1 MAFSVALQIYSV
13 RDYAEKSLRS
23 TLQKVREIGYDGV
36 EFAGLYGMEPIEVKR
51 MVDEI
56 GLIPIS
62 AHVPLDEMLDA
73 PDKVIGDYAQIGC
86 RYIAVPYLKEER
98 RPGTDRF
105 EETIRDIDSLA
116 AVAKEHGIQMLY
128 HNHDFEFKKIDGEY
142 GLDILYQSIP
152 SDLLKTEIDTCWV
165 NVAGEDPSEYVRK
178 YSGRSPVVHLKD
190 FVMSGKKKPKQM
202 YELIGTEPQKKEE
215 EAKEED
221 EEEVFGF
228 RPVGY
233 GVQNFPSILT
243 ASEEAGA
250 EWVIVEQDKP
260 ALGKTSMECAEMSRK
275 YLRGLG
281 V

>member
-13 RDYAEKSLRS
+13 RDYAEKNLRE
-23 TLQKVREIGYDGV
+23 TLLKVKEMGYDGV
-36 EFAGLYGMEPIEVKR
+36 EFAGLYGNEPAEVKR
-51 MVDEI
+51 MVEEI

-73 PDKVIGDYAQIGC
+73 PDKVIGDYEQIGC
-86 RYIAVPYLKEER
+86 RYIAVPYLNEER
-98 RPGTDRF
+98 RPGTEGF
-105 EETIRDIDSLA
+105 EKTIKDIE
-116 AVAKEHGIQMLY
+116 AVATVAKAHGIQMLY
-128 HNHDFEFKKIDGEY
+128 HNHDFEFRKIDGEY
-142 GLDILYQSIP
+142 GLDILYQSVP
-152 SDLLKTEIDTCWV
+152 SDLLRTEIDTCWV
-165 NVAGEDPSEYVRK
+165 NVAGEDPAEYVRK
-178 YSGRSPVVHLKD
+178 YSDRSPVVHLKD
-190 FVMSGKKKPKQM
+190 FVMSGKKKPEQM
-202 YELIGTEPQKKEE
+202 YELIGIPTEKQ
-215 EAKEED
+215 EED

-233 GVQNFPSILT
+233 GVQNFPAILT

-275 YLRGLG
+275 YLKGLG